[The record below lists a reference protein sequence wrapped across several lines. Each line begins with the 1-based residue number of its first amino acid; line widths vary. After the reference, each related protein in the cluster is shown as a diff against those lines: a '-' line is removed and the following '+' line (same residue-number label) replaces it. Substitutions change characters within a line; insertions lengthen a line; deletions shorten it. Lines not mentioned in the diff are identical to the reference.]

1 MLQREHSAILQTF
14 IKLSV
19 VIKIFVLSILVAI
32 LHRFYYTLY
41 LLPFKCLPDDFA
53 WIISRKNFRISAVPF
68 SIILTGGN
76 SRGLLVIFN
85 PFNVLI
91 SPEIY
96 LEKVNHNSLCH
107 RYIKLN
113 SIKL

>member
-1 MLQREHSAILQTF
+1 MA
-14 IKLSV
+14 V
-19 VIKIFVLSILVAI
+19 
-32 LHRFYYTLY
+32 LHRFYLY

-96 LEKVNHNSLCH
+96 LEKFTIIHYVIDIFIQHKIVNIFLPIS
-107 RYIKLN
+107 LN
-113 SIKL
+113 SH